1 MAGWICYVLNLSV
14 LLFPLRVP
22 LAPLDLP
29 DSLVALEPRYY
40 HCSAQHE
47 PCQKPQFL
55 TSFIFNMLLNLA
67 QRYNITLQNNTR
79 RHSLY
84 IPFLLFFSLRSSS
97 LLREVVAV
105 ISRSLTLLCSALMQ
119 VYKLIT
125 FYLILGL
132 IQDHPSCTGILC
144 NVPLS

>member
-22 LAPLDLP
+22 LAPLDLL

-40 HCSAQHE
+40 HYSAQHE
-47 PCQKPQFL
+47 PCQKPPFL

-67 QRYNITLQNNTR
+67 QCSPSKITPGDILSISHFSSSFLFVR
-79 RHSLY
+79 
-84 IPFLLFFSLRSSS
+84 LLFSA
-97 LLREVVAV
+97 EVIAV

-119 VYKLIT
+119 VCKLIT
-125 FYLILGL
+125 FYLILGV